1 MAGLDVAYSSD
12 DTALIITMP
21 IDMADTDLDDEQ
33 RTTYQG
39 KPVTGEVYEYDRD
52 ATVLAS

>member
-1 MAGLDVAYSSD
+1 
-12 DTALIITMP
+12 MP